1 MPTIRLPIFV
11 RRDFDAKMLANI
23 HHSLAPAGSLG
34 KDVHLPATSLYELID
49 FIAGELPRWRDRADR
64 KRETAETLLSSQ
76 LCAHLNSAARHSRGW
91 DILQFRTE
99 EPDERE
105 KSRSIDL
112 VPAPSAAIVWVDGRR
127 YVDFDP
133 LLPIECKRLPTPKG
147 KGRDEREYVVNRD
160 ASTGGIQRFKAGRH
174 GAHHKLGAMI
184 GYVQRE
190 TAVYWNERI
199 TEWISGLIAS
209 GLRGWT
215 ERDLLHLEDND
226 TGRQLAV
233 LSSSHSRDDG
243 LPEIELRHLW
253 IHMN

>member
-1 MPTIRLPIFV
+1 MHCSINNSVQSSTLQESLGRMMPASSFSSSRIDCAIGYVLWHCVMPTIRLPIFV

-133 LLPIECKRLPTPKG
+133 
-147 KGRDEREYVVNRD
+147 
-160 ASTGGIQRFKAGRH
+160 
-174 GAHHKLGAMI
+174 
-184 GYVQRE
+184 
-190 TAVYWNERI
+190 
-199 TEWISGLIAS
+199 
-209 GLRGWT
+209 
-215 ERDLLHLEDND
+215 
-226 TGRQLAV
+226 
-233 LSSSHSRDDG
+233 
-243 LPEIELRHLW
+243 
-253 IHMN
+253 